1 MVEEGSPRAARL
13 RHLLAVLKGN
23 GYASVHSLA
32 AELGVSVATV
42 RRDLAALARS
52 GAIAR
57 THGGA
62 LSLSDRSTAYEPTMD
77 QKRGRQR
84 AEKEAIGR
92 LAASLVHPGETLL
105 LDAGSTTWHLARQLR
120 GLGPLTVVSN
130 DLTILETLG
139 EAQQITVLDP
149 GGTVRPHVFTL
160 LGTQTLRVLEGL
172 RVNWTFLGADAI
184 DLEMGIT
191 NVNIEEVA
199 VKQAMLRAGLRV
211 AVLADHTKFGVR
223 VLAQVC
229 PLTQVQLI
237 LTDPGVPSSMVDR
250 IRDLGVDLKIAEVPA
265 EKNRP

>member
-1 MVEEGSPRAARL
+1 MAEEGSPRAARL
-13 RHLLAVLKGN
+13 RHLLSVLKGN
-23 GYASVHSLA
+23 GYASVRSLA

-42 RRDLAALARS
+42 RRDLATLARS
-52 GAIAR
+52 GSVAR

-62 LSLSDRSTAYEPTMD
+62 LSLSDRSTAYEPTME
-77 QKRGRQR
+77 QKRGRLR
-84 AEKEAIGR
+84 AEKEAIGL
-92 LAASLVHPGETLL
+92 LAASLVHPGETLI

-120 GLGPLTVVSN
+120 GMGPLTIVSN
-130 DLTILETLG
+130 DLTILETLS

-160 LGTQTLRVLEGL
+160 LGTQTLRILEGL
-172 RVNWTFLGADAI
+172 QVNWTFLGADAI

-211 AVLADHTKFGVR
+211 GVLADHTKFGVR

-229 PLTQVQLI
+229 PLSRVQLI
-237 LTDPGVPSSMVDR
+237 ITDPGIPEQMAGR
-250 IRDLGVDLKIAEVPA
+250 IRDLGVDLRIAEVA
-265 EKNRP
+265 SEKARP

>member
-1 MVEEGSPRAARL
+1 MAEEGSRRAARL
-13 RHLLAVLKGN
+13 RHLLSVLKGN
-23 GYASVHSLA
+23 GYASVRSLA
-32 AELGVSVATV
+32 AELGVSVATI

-52 GAIAR
+52 GAVAR

-62 LSLSDRSTAYEPTMD
+62 LSLSDRSTAYEPTME
-77 QKRGRQR
+77 QKRDRQR

-92 LAASLVHPGETLL
+92 LAASLIHPGETLL

-120 GLGPLTVVSN
+120 GRGPLTVVSN
-130 DLTILETLG
+130 DLTILQTLG
-139 EAQQITVLDP
+139 ESSQITLLDP

-160 LGTQTLRVLEGL
+160 LGPQTLRVLEGL
-172 RVNWTFLGADAI
+172 QVNWTFLGADAI

-211 AVLADHTKFGVR
+211 AILADHTKFGLR

-229 PLTQVQLI
+229 PLAQVQLI
-237 LTDPGVPSSMVDR
+237 ITDQGVPPYMVGK
-250 IRDLGVDLKIAEVPA
+250 IRELGVELKIAEL
-265 EKNRP
+265 